1 VRCPPIPINPFLA
14 HRRGLS
20 FRNLSVEVVRRD
32 AALKTLCI
40 KTLCIN
46 ALHYVKLFTVF
57 AKFPHP
63 GTRIKTRARRKA
75 YMET

>member
-1 VRCPPIPINPFLA
+1 MRCPPIPINPFLA

-40 KTLCIN
+40 MSNYSQCSQSSHI
-46 ALHYVKLFTVF
+46 
-57 AKFPHP
+57 
-63 GTRIKTRARRKA
+63 R
-75 YMET
+75 EQE

>member
-40 KTLCIN
+40 N